1 MGYKATPIT
10 YKAKQSPLKAADAV
24 LVQGAADIGASKA
37 FKDHSEGMA
46 EKFEGKQ
53 GGSAGNAVE
62 VDTSEGEDPA
72 PTKLDPMTIMKIAS
86 MAGGG
91 KKKEGGGKTTVIVK
105 NSTAPSK
112 APSAP
117 ASSQADNAV
126 DPV

>member
-1 MGYKATPIT
+1 MAHRATPIT
-10 YKAKQSPLKAADAV
+10 YKASSVKADAD
-24 LVQGAADIGASKA
+24 LIAGAAAIGASKK

-53 GGSAGNAVE
+53 GGSAGNTVE
-62 VDTSEGEDPA
+62 VDTSEDEDPA
-72 PTKLDPMTIMKIAS
+72 PTKLDPMTMMKIAS

-105 NSTAPSK
+105 NNTAPSK
-112 APSAP
+112 APSTP
-117 ASSQADNAV
+117 PPSQADNAV